1 MQQEH
6 GFFIALAY
14 GISAVALIA
23 ELAFLYGR
31 SRRLRREA
39 EPKERP

>member
-1 MQQEH
+1 MQQDH

-14 GISAVALIA
+14 GISAMALIA

-39 EPKERP
+39 EPRKLP